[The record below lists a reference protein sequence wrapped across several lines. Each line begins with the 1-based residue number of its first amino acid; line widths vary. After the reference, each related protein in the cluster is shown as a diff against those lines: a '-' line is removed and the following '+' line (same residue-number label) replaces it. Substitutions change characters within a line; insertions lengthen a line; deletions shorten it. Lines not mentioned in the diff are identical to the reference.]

1 MGQLA
6 LPDAILMK
14 TTAVNTSASDRR
26 QRVGG
31 SISLA
36 ACALAWSTGLGLSG
50 CALHKP
56 PTHTAMVAQ
65 ALPDATPLPST
76 WSTTS
81 STLKVDDNWLKSF
94 QDPGMEAVVNEA
106 IANNLDLRQS
116 AAKVEAARQ
125 TVVVVGAQLKPQFN
139 VPVSGATTYA
149 SDANGTQ
156 QNQSSTVLF
165 EAAWEIDVW
174 GRLRS
179 QRAASQENYEAIALD
194 YAFARQSLA
203 ATTAKSW
210 YLAIEARQLLALTA
224 QSVEVYQRLFALVKI
239 RRAAGKVSN
248 LDVSEA
254 SYQLDEAEGQLTVA
268 QGLYSEARRTLEV
281 LIGHFPT
288 AEFQVADQFAPLPV
302 PVAPG
307 LPSSL
312 LERRPDLQAAEHQVL
327 AAFRTQQAAKLA
339 LLPSF
344 SFNLEG
350 GRLSDPLLS
359 VLGLNPWLMHSALGM
374 LLPVYDGGA
383 LRAEVKIATD
393 EQLQSIA
400 RFGGVSLRAFDEVE
414 GALTNQEQ
422 LAKHQPFAENA
433 VRDHTEAV
441 RIANVRYK
449 SGSMDLLSVLQLQEG
464 QIESQA
470 QLIKL
475 RNAQLANNI
484 DLHLAVGGSF
494 DSSPASFSG
503 APNLRP

>member
-1 MGQLA
+1 
-6 LPDAILMK
+6 MK
-14 TTAVNTSASDRR
+14 TVAVNTFANDRQHR
-26 QRVGG
+26 ARGPIALV
-31 SISLA
+31 A
-36 ACALAWSTGLGLSG
+36 RTLAWVTGLGLLG
-50 CALHKP
+50 CSLHKP
-56 PTHTAMVAQ
+56 PTHPAIVAQ
-65 ALPDATPLPST
+65 ALPDATPLPLT
-76 WSTTS
+76 WSPTS
-81 STLKVDDNWLKSF
+81 STLTVDDGWLKSF
-94 QDPGMEAVVNEA
+94 HDSGLEAVVNQA
-106 IANNLDLRQS
+106 IANNLDLRQA

-125 TVVVVGAQLKPQFN
+125 TVVVVGSQLKPQFN
-139 VPVSGATTYA
+139 APLAGATTYA
-149 SDANGTQ
+149 SDANGVQ

-179 QRAASQENYEAIALD
+179 QRAASQENYEAVALD

-224 QSVEVYQRLFALVKI
+224 QSVDVYQRLLALVKI

-288 AEFQVADQFAPLPV
+288 AEFQVADKFAPLPV

-344 SFNLEG
+344 SLNIEG

-359 VLGLNPWLMHSALGM
+359 VLGLNPWLIHSALGM
-374 LLPVYDGGA
+374 LLPIYEGGA
-383 LRAEVKIATD
+383 LQAQVKIATD
-393 EQLQSIA
+393 EQLQSVA
-400 RFGGVSLRAFDEVE
+400 QFGGVSLRAFAEVE
-414 GALTNQEQ
+414 DALTNEEQ
-422 LAKHQPFAENA
+422 LAKHRPFAESA

-494 DSSPASFSG
+494 DSSPANFFG
-503 APNLRP
+503 ARNHQP

>member
-1 MGQLA
+1 
-6 LPDAILMK
+6 MK
-14 TTAVNTSASDRR
+14 TVAVNTAANNR
-26 QRVGG
+26 QQRACE

-36 ACALAWSTGLGLSG
+36 ACTLVWVTGLGLFG

-56 PTHTAMVAQ
+56 PTHPAIVAQ
-65 ALPDATPLPST
+65 ALPDATPLPLT
-76 WSTTS
+76 WSATA
-81 STLKVDDNWLKSF
+81 STLNVDDGWLKSF
-94 QDPGMEAVVNEA
+94 HDSGLEIVVNQA
-106 IANNLDLRQS
+106 LANNLDLRQA
-116 AAKVEAARQ
+116 AAKVQEARQ
-125 TVVVVGAQLKPQFN
+125 NVVVVGSQLKPQFN
-139 VPVSGATTYA
+139 APFAGATTHS

-156 QNQSSTVLF
+156 QNESSTVLV

-179 QRAASQENYEAIALD
+179 QRAASQENYEAVALD

-210 YLAIEARQLLALTA
+210 YLAIETRQLLALTA
-224 QSVEVYQRLFALVKI
+224 QSVEVYQRLLALVKI

-254 SYQLDEAEGQLTVA
+254 SYQLNEAEGQLTVA
-268 QGLYSEARRTLEV
+268 QGLYGEARRTLEV

-288 AEFQVADQFAPLPV
+288 AEFQVADEFASLPV

-312 LERRPDLQAAEHQVL
+312 LERRPDLLAAEHQVL

-344 SFNLEG
+344 SLNVEG

-359 VLGLNPWLMHSALGM
+359 VLGLNPWLIHSALGM
-374 LLPVYDGGA
+374 VLPIYEGGA
-383 LRAEVKIATD
+383 LRAQVKIATE
-393 EQLQSIA
+393 EQLQSVA
-400 RFGGVSLRAFDEVE
+400 KFGGVSLRAFDEVE
-414 GALTNQEQ
+414 GALTNEEQ
-422 LAKHQPFAENA
+422 LAKHQPFAEGA

-449 SGSMDLLSVLQLQEG
+449 SGSMDVLSVLQLQQG

-494 DSSPASFSG
+494 DSSPANFSG
-503 APNLRP
+503 TRNHQP